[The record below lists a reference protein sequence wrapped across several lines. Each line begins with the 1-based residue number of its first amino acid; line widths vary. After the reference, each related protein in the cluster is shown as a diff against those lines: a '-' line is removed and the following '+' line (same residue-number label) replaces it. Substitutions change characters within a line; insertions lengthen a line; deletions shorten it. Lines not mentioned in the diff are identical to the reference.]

1 MDETPIS
8 ARRVA
13 LGFALSGG
21 VALLPVL
28 VLLVHAVALPSG
40 LLADATGADRVLL
53 LGVGSVVLTMAL
65 VGLAAV
71 TVTSALRLIR
81 RPSRA

>member
-8 ARRVA
+8 ARRVV

-28 VLLVHAVALPSG
+28 VLLVQAVALPSG
-40 LLADATGADRVLL
+40 LLADAAGVDRVLL